1 MERRL
6 HLGFASCR
14 GRRGRALGHSFWL
27 ISKMGGLTEV
37 ETLKSWSVVSALL
50 GLTGLA
56 ITLILA
62 LVLPLA

>member
-1 MERRL
+1 
-6 HLGFASCR
+6 
-14 GRRGRALGHSFWL
+14 
-27 ISKMGGLTEV
+27 MGGLTEV